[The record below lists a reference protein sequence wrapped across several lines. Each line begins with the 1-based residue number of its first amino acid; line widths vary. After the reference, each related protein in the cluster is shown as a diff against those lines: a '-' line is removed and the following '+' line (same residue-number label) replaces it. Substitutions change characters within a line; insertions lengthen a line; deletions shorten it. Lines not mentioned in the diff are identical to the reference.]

1 MSLTRIKQFFRRNQF
16 LAAYEA
22 ASRSDNDYE
31 RMGASKFALGIVDTL
46 DPWPDSAEPKERAI
60 GNLYGFLGKAY
71 NELGE
76 SDPLRFPPLALQESL
91 KAVEHLTKSDGI
103 HWARAM
109 TTLAIAYANTSNEND
124 DNLGRAIE
132 AAEAALEVIDR
143 DQHREEWLVATVN
156 LAAFY
161 KTYNRDIM
169 TANIEESIRLYEAV
183 YKEVSKSGPP
193 FRQARALIGLAEA
206 HMERR
211 IFSKE
216 ENIERAIEK
225 LEAALKLIDPET
237 SPRAWTTAHGSLSVA
252 YSERIKGPKDENL
265 RRAIASNDECIRVLE
280 QNGLKERWARAQ
292 MVRSHLLEDYHDR
305 DRVTILQEAIEA
317 AQNALSV
324 FTADTYPDD
333 HAEILQTIDY
343 LQSLQHDDSR
353 SGVLE
358 GIIRKHEEMLSSESA
373 ELSSDERA
381 TLLVRLGNTYAE
393 RVESDRAENM
403 ERSIERLQQAVNL
416 YDQHERPLQW
426 GGAMLSL
433 AQSYHERTKGLHADN
448 IERTIALCEHAIVVV
463 SSLINPDEHSAIL
476 ETLAEAF
483 CKRVRGDHRENLERA
498 IQIFDMAQRRRDRQ
512 NDPEAWL
519 RLEQKFLQAERML
532 ERMNTAAERSD
543 NNTNSRLTTEQYL
556 AGLQSTADM
565 VLAKD
570 HPRTWM
576 AAQLFLADAYTQV
589 TPAGVD
595 IGDVIP
601 LVDAFCAN
609 CRKAVSIYE
618 SMLPVARRLGD
629 QDQQALLHKRIG
641 AAYRLMQTFTEAQIN
656 VSEDPVVK
664 NKIEEQAR
672 SYFNFTVAA
681 LRAALEINSLERSP
695 REHLNLAVFLARLNA
710 EEEQWAAA
718 EETFVSAAKAAD
730 RLLGDIEITESDMR
744 DALDDLNVIATYAP
758 FVSLMLDATSRAI
771 ELAEVG
777 RARILAKAL
786 TLQSLPLAKEQR
798 DQLHEKQRDL
808 NIQEQRLL
816 SPRLFDRMTP
826 LEKSIRFRREIKT
839 LAESTN
845 LTDHFSGFT
854 VSALESLVRRGSVVV
869 IPVLRNTDGKLIV
882 CRDRNGKTETSVVD
896 CPKVRALHS
905 IFESRN
911 SETDGTW
918 KDQYRKL
925 LASGVP
931 DVMGE
936 AFATPLVKA
945 LEMLDV
951 PEGAHLDI
959 LPQGP
964 LGVLPLGLARDAQ
977 SGQILVDRYELS
989 VSPSLTALYHA
1000 RQRAEIVPS
1009 SIVAL
1014 ANPTRKTR
1022 NLQYSEPE
1030 AHLLR
1035 NWFQDE
1041 KAEYKVG
1048 NAVTP
1053 GEILAALPEKDVWHF
1068 ATHGGFNASA
1078 PLESSLSLG
1087 DDRKLTLEIIF
1098 ETRGLGTPRLV
1109 VLSACETGLYDLTS
1123 YPFEFTGLPSGFMH
1137 AGAAGVIA
1145 TLWRVNDLSTTLL
1158 MGQFYE
1164 GYMGGKLTPS
1174 AALRAAQLW
1183 LRDATVPD
1191 LRHALERWGKSGRV
1205 SSIENMIAAFDLR
1218 VSERESSRDFALG
1231 DSFANASSNNS
1242 PYSSP
1247 LYWGGFV
1254 HYGV

>member
-1 MSLTRIKQFFRRNQF
+1 MSKLTRIKQFWRRTQF

-31 RMGASKFALGIVDTL
+31 RMGASKFALEIVDTL

-60 GNLYGFLGKAY
+60 GNLHGFLGNAY

-76 SDPLRFPPLALQESL
+76 SDPLHFPPLALQESL

-109 TTLAIAYANTSNEND
+109 TTLAIAYANTSNENH

-161 KTYNRDIM
+161 KNYNRDSM

-183 YKEVSKSGPP
+183 YEEVSESGPP
-193 FRQARALIGLAEA
+193 YRQARALIGLADA

-225 LEAALKLIDPET
+225 LEEALKLIDPET

-265 RRAIASNDECIRVLE
+265 RRAIASNDECIRVLQ

-292 MVRSHLLEDYHDR
+292 MVRSNLLEDCHDR

-317 AQNALSV
+317 AQNALGV
-324 FTADTYPDD
+324 FTADKYPDD
-333 HAEILQTIDY
+333 HAEILRTIDY
-343 LQSLQHDDSR
+343 LRSLQHDDSR

-358 GIIRKHEEMLSSESA
+358 GIIRKHEETLSSESA

-426 GGAMLSL
+426 GAAVLNL
-433 AQSYHERTKGLHADN
+433 AQSYHERTKGLQADN
-448 IERTIALCEHAIVVV
+448 IEKTIALCENAIVVV
-463 SSLINPDEHSAIL
+463 SSLSDPDEHSAIL

-483 CKRVRGDHRENLERA
+483 CRRVRGDHRENLERA
-498 IQIFDMAQRRRDRQ
+498 IQIFDAAHRRRDRQ
-512 NDPEAWL
+512 NNPEAWL
-519 RLEQKFLQAERML
+519 RLEQKLLQAERIL
-532 ERMNTAAERSD
+532 DRVTDYEFSKTK
-543 NNTNSRLTTEQYL
+543 TRLTAEQYL
-556 AGLQSTADM
+556 AGLQASADM
-565 VLAKD
+565 VSAKD

-576 AAQLFLADAYTQV
+576 AAQMFLADSYTQV
-589 TPAGVD
+589 TPTGVE
-595 IGDVIP
+595 ISDVLP
-601 LVDAFCAN
+601 FVDAVCAN
-609 CRKAVSIYE
+609 CRKAVLIYE

-629 QDQQALLHKRIG
+629 QDQQALLHQRIG
-641 AAYRLMQTFTEAQIN
+641 AAYSLMHMFTETQAR
-656 VSEDPVVK
+656 VSEDPVEKDRYVA
-664 NKIEEQAR
+664 QAR
-672 SYFNFTVAA
+672 GYFDFAIAA
-681 LRAALEINSLERSP
+681 FRAALEINSLERSP
-695 REHLNLAVFLARLNA
+695 REHLKSAIYLARLHA
-710 EEEQWAAA
+710 EEGQWVAADEQ
-718 EETFVSAAKAAD
+718 FVSAARAAD
-730 RLLGDIEITESDMR
+730 KLMGDIEISESDMR
-744 DALDDLNVIATYAP
+744 EALDELHVIATFAP
-758 FVSLMLDATSRAI
+758 FVSLMLDAPARAI
-771 ELAEVG
+771 ELAETS

-798 DQLHEKQRDL
+798 DELHDKQRQL
-808 NIQEQRLL
+808 NIKERRLL

-826 LEKSIRFRREIKT
+826 LEESIRLRRQIKS
-839 LAESTN
+839 LVESTN

-854 VSALESLVRRGSVVV
+854 ISALESLVSDGSVVV
-869 IPVLRNTDGKLIV
+869 IPVLRNAVGKMIV
-882 CRDRNGKTETSVVD
+882 CSGRNGKTETCVVE
-896 CPKVRALHS
+896 CPEVKALHS
-905 IFESRN
+905 IFKSRN

-925 LASGVP
+925 LERGVP
-931 DVMGE
+931 DVLGE
-936 AFATPLVKA
+936 AFAIPLVEA
-945 LEMLDV
+945 LDSLGV
-951 PEGAHLDI
+951 RPGAHLDI

-964 LGVLPLGLARDAQ
+964 LGILPLGLARDER
-977 SGQILVDRYELS
+977 SGQILLNQYELS
-989 VSPSLTALYHA
+989 LSPSLTTLYHA
-1000 RQRAEIVPS
+1000 RKRAEIVPS

-1014 ANPTRKTR
+1014 ANPTR
-1022 NLQYSEPE
+1022 NLDYAEPE

-1048 NAVTP
+1048 KAVTP

-1068 ATHGGFNASA
+1068 ATHGGFDASA
-1078 PLESSLSLG
+1078 PLKSRLWLEEDKLG
-1087 DDRKLTLEIIF
+1087 RHLTLEMIF

-1145 TLWRVNDLSTTLL
+1145 TLWPVNDLSTALL
-1158 MGQFYE
+1158 MGKFYE
-1164 GYMGGKLTPS
+1164 GYMGGGLTPS

-1191 LRHALERWGKSGRV
+1191 LRHALESWGKSGRV

-1231 DSFANASSNNS
+1231 DSFANISSNNS